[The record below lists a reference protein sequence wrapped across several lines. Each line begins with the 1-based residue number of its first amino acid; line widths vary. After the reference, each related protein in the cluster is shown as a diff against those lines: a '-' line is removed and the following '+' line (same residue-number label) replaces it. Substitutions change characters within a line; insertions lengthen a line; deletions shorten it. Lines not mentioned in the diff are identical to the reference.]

1 MICKRIRTNRR
12 KRKILAQ
19 QMAAIQIL
27 TSYAVDLVTWTDAG
41 RLTGYV
47 RDVADGIATHAEVGE
62 KVRHNG
68 SRNFWSQ
75 DFRDQQ
81 TEMQALSM
89 FARGHDALEHY
100 VVSWPSDEAPDLS
113 QSEHVLS
120 LFTDLLGYQACPV
133 IWSTHENT
141 HNVHMHIVVLRVDV
155 STGKLVSP
163 GDGWEL
169 DRIHQFIALAERA
182 HGWRREKNAHYQVD
196 AAGALID
203 AKGVVVRD
211 CSGRELP
218 RRKRKVTEPPQAKL
232 VRFELRHARSW
243 PELHRTLALHSAAYV
258 RTRTGAQIVVGD
270 VATPASHY
278 GRDYSMARL
287 TAKLG
292 PYQDNI
298 REPDLDPYSA
308 YKHSLAEERE
318 RLARAREAALTR
330 ARKMHARARKKKLRA
345 ERDAFIRVISEERLK
360 LRLSRLEQD
369 IREAFSHAQHK
380 LHADS
385 LDRSRW
391 LAAGQPDVAN
401 VDVPIIAFADWAADL
416 PDVTHTM
423 AREGVDYMVDTRLV
437 ISDRRDAILVH
448 DHLSQNVIAALRI
461 AAARWTGVEIDGPE
475 DIRDICEKFAR
486 ENDFIIIL
494 AGERVDQA
502 EAVHDASLSTN
513 AVSKTDG
520 VERPA
525 ALKDHS
531 ADATHDEPIPD
542 HVLDHYHALLQSKRG
557 R

>member
-27 TSYAVDLVTWTDAG
+27 TSYAVDLVTSTDAG

-47 RDVADGIATHAEVGE
+47 RDVAGAIATHAEVGE

-100 VVSWPSDEAPDLS
+100 VVSWPHGEAPDLS
-113 QSEHVLS
+113 QCEHVLS

-141 HNVHMHIVVLRVDV
+141 DNVHMHIVVLRVDAR
-155 STGKLVSP
+155 TGKLVSP

-182 HGWRREKNAHYQVD
+182 HGRRREKNAHYQVD

-203 AKGVVVRD
+203 AEGVVVRD

-218 RRKRKVTEPPQAKL
+218 RRKRTVTEPPQAKL

-298 REPDLDPYSA
+298 REPVLEPYSA
-308 YKHSLAEERE
+308 YKHSLGEERE
-318 RLARAREAALTR
+318 RLARARETALTR
-330 ARKMHARARKKKLRA
+330 ARKMHARARKKKLQA

-360 LRLSRLEQD
+360 LRLARLEQD

-401 VDVPIIAFADWAADL
+401 VDVPIIAFADWV
-416 PDVTHTM
+416 PDVTHTI
-423 AREGVDYMVDTRLV
+423 ASDGVDYTVDNRLV

-448 DHLSQNVIAALRI
+448 DHLSQNVIAALRM

-494 AGERVDQA
+494 AGERLDQT
-502 EAVHDASLSTN
+502 EAVQDVSVSTN
-513 AVSKTDG
+513 VVPTTTD
-520 VERPA
+520 VERPTA
-525 ALKDHS
+525 TKNNS
-531 ADATHDEPIPD
+531 VDATHDQPIPD
-542 HVLDHYHALLQSKRG
+542 YVLDHYHAQLQSKRG
-557 R
+557 RW